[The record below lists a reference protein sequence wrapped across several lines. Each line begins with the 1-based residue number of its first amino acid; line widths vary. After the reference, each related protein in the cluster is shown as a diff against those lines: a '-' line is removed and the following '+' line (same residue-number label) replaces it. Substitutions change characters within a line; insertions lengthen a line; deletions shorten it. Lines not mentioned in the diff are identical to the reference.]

1 MLVSQVE
8 FRSKI
13 QKQLWRKSMSAKN
26 ILARASFRA
35 SFIAV
40 LALMACFAVQ
50 SAQAST
56 VGVGTCPQ
64 SLIMFTTIQAAINA
78 VPSGSVIKVCPG
90 NYAEQL
96 LITKKLTLEG
106 IASSGQD
113 ATVITPP
120 VGGVQINTNDQRG
133 TVAAMVL
140 VQNTAGPV
148 TLSNLTVD
156 GTGNQFTSDDLRGI
170 LYQDASGTVNH
181 AAVRNI
187 VPNDTP
193 TGDQSG
199 QGIMV
204 ETTNSSSAVLTVE
217 NSSVHNYNKNGIV
230 ARYGGAKLTAI
241 GNYVQGSPNDQIA
254 SNGIEIAFEG
264 ATGTIKN
271 NVVINNVY
279 TAAGGNP
286 ANGASGILLYDT
298 LELGNII
305 VSGNTVGNAQEG
317 IAIVRD
323 TTSIGDGVTVNAN
336 KIFGTS
342 SFDAIDVCTNGN
354 VITNNVIYN
363 TAQSGVHLDASC
375 SGSTGNNNS
384 VTGNTVLE
392 SACAGYLFDS
402 GTFGNGTPTGTFFT
416 VPFPMTTS
424 TAGCTIPTAPARAR
438 TAHKVQP

>member
-1 MLVSQVE
+1 
-8 FRSKI
+8 
-13 QKQLWRKSMSAKN
+13 
-26 ILARASFRA
+26 
-35 SFIAV
+35 
-40 LALMACFAVQ
+40 
-50 SAQAST
+50 
-56 VGVGTCPQ
+56 
-64 SLIMFTTIQAAINA
+64 
-78 VPSGSVIKVCPG
+78 
-90 NYAEQL
+90 
-96 LITKKLTLEG
+96 
-106 IASSGQD
+106 
-113 ATVITPP
+113 
-120 VGGVQINTNDQRG
+120 
-133 TVAAMVL
+133 MVL
-140 VQNTAGPV
+140 VQGTAGPV

-156 GTGNQFTSDDLRGI
+156 GLGNGFNGDDLRGI

-181 AAVRNI
+181 VAVRNI

-204 ETTNSSSAVLTVE
+204 ETTSSSSAALTVE

-241 GNYVQGSPNDQIA
+241 GNYVQGTPNGLIA

-264 ATGTIKN
+264 ATGSVKN
-271 NVVINNVY
+271 NYVIDNVY
-279 TAAGGNP
+279 TAADGNP
-286 ANGASGILLYDT
+286 GNGASGILLYDT
-298 LELGNII
+298 LEGGNII

-317 IAIVRD
+317 IAVVRD
-323 TTSIGDGVTVNAN
+323 TTSIGDGVTVTAN

-375 SGSTGNNNS
+375 TNTGNNNS

-392 SACAGYLFDS
+392 SACAGYLADP
-402 GTFGNGTPTGTFFT
+402 GTFGNGTPTGTFYT
-416 VPFPMTTS
+416 VPFPMTGS
-424 TAGCTIPTAPARAR
+424 TAGCTIPTGPARAR